1 VHKGLLTTISQ
12 ILALDGFDQQPTEM
26 TQPAIASS
34 SLESPQD
41 LPTAEQQERAER
53 EWFGAIAALNTLLH
67 TGVEAY
73 PLAVSA
79 HQAEPIKGVILSG
92 PAPVIDSPSLAANFS
107 NWIFTPES
115 FNHFD
120 WLPFQLLPCSFEPVT
135 PEPPR
140 KTTTLPL
147 LPQDPIAAERFC
159 VVLTTDFSLVLVL
172 GQHPAGYPAF
182 QFSFEPQVV
191 EQVWRSLRSRLVL
204 TSAHVLQRA
213 DDVVAQFAS
222 VPPDYRLVTQFT
234 RLMLAHVSNPPVSER
249 LQASAGLSHTDGA
262 IKADSNHNGASS
274 NGTQA
279 SVPVPQTPKGP
290 SGDGDHAAAAEDEAC
305 EQLSIDA
312 ELLRAMAHEIRTP
325 LTTIR
330 TLTRSL
336 LKRKDLD
343 AKVVQRLNTIDQEC
357 TRQIDRFSLIFRA
370 VELETRSVNRA
381 MGPLSAMS
389 LDQIFQEN
397 IPRWQQQASQRN
409 INLEVLL
416 PKTLPSVVSDPIM
429 LNQVLTGL
437 IERFTHSLPIGSGLQ
452 LGVMLA
458 GHQLK
463 LQFKPNPSTPLPETD
478 QDVYAFAQ
486 GVMLNPQ
493 QAFRAVGQ
501 LLMVQ
506 PETGNLS
513 LNLAATK
520 TLFEALGGKLIVRQ
534 RPQQGEVLTIFLPLE
549 TPRTTV

>member
-1 VHKGLLTTISQ
+1 MHKGLLTTISQ
-12 ILALDGFDQQPTEM
+12 ILALDGFEQQPTE
-26 TQPAIASS
+26 TAQPAIASS
-34 SLESPQD
+34 SLLDNPQN
-41 LPTAEQQERAER
+41 LPTTEQQERAER

-107 NWIFTPES
+107 NWIFTSES
-115 FNHFD
+115 FNQFD
-120 WLPFQLLPCSFEPVT
+120 WLPFQLLPCSFEPIT

-140 KTTTLPL
+140 QTTTLPL

-159 VVLTTDFSLVLVL
+159 VVLTADFSLVLVL

-204 TSAHVLQRA
+204 TSAHALQRA
-213 DDVVAQFAS
+213 DDVVAQFAA
-222 VPPDYRLVTQFT
+222 VPPDYRLVMQFT
-234 RLMLAHVSNPPVSER
+234 RLMLAHVSKPPVPER
-249 LQASAGLSHTDGA
+249 LQTSASLSHADGA
-262 IKADSNHNGASS
+262 VKANSDRDRASS
-274 NGTQA
+274 NGDQA
-279 SVPVPQTPKGP
+279 SVPVPQTPKDF
-290 SGDGDHAAAAEDEAC
+290 SVDGDHAAVEDGGR
-305 EQLSIDA
+305 EQLSLDA

-370 VELETRSVNRA
+370 VELETKSVNRS

-389 LDQIFQEN
+389 LDQVFQEN

-549 TPRTTV
+549 TPRATV